1 MARKGSIEIAIFCL
15 SRKMH
20 PFNIICQHLYY
31 ICSSIS
37 ELGRESAPS
46 PVINPALELARR
58 RLSTAAGRPDSSV
71 TSGTAAA
78 VLGAQHHAAPCDTST
93 VADARGMDVSA
104 QGSETGAAGSDT
116 KAASESASGANKGN
130 HAVGATAQQ
139 NTDMI
144 KNLCDFKVRSDLYTI
159 FLLMIIYIY

>member
-1 MARKGSIEIAIFCL
+1 MTKKNGTIKIVSLCL

-20 PFNIICQHLYY
+20 HFNIICHNLYY

-116 KAASESASGANKGN
+116 KAASDSVSGANKGN

-139 NTDMI
+139 NTEMI
-144 KNLCDFKVRSDLYTI
+144 KNLCDFKVRSDLFTFY
-159 FLLMIIYIY
+159 LLMTI